1 MAQEIEEV
9 FDDERQTE
17 RRSHLIDGHRF
28 SVKG

>member
-1 MAQEIEEV
+1 VEV
-9 FDDERQTE
+9 FDDERQTG